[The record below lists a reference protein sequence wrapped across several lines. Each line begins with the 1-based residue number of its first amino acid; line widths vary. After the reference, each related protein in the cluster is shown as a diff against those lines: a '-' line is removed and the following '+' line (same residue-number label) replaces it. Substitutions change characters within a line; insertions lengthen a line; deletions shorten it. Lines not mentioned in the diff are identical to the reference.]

1 MEMSKSYSRELKKI
15 LLLSHSEAMRLGS
28 LSIRPDHLMLGI
40 LRSKSTFVRWVLMG
54 MSVDLDDL
62 KRGLME
68 ALRGEERDFTLTE
81 GTDITYDTDARNLL
95 YDAYQQSRRMGS
107 EVMNEGH
114 VFLGLL
120 QRNGSATYDLL
131 QREGVDAERFQLEAR
146 KFLVVQD
153 SEGASDGEDASSARE
168 GRRSSRER
176 EVGEEGEVRMGL
188 EDFTVNLSE
197 KARQGKLDPVV
208 GRQVEIARLT
218 QILCRRRKNNPVLIG
233 DPGVGKT
240 AIVEGFAQRMARG
253 DVPPQLASKQLLQLD
268 LTSVV
273 AGTKFRG
280 EFEERMKIILDEVR
294 ENGNY
299 ILFIDELH
307 TIMGAGSASGTLDA
321 ANILKPA
328 LSRGEFQ
335 CIGSTTLD
343 EYRKSVESDGA
354 LERRFQKVLVDP
366 PSDEE
371 TLSILRSL
379 KATYEGFHGVE
390 YTEEALAS
398 CLHLTNRYVSDRQQ
412 PDKALDALDEAG
424 ARMATRTTPLTR
436 RAQWLEE
443 QMESVLNEI
452 SASEEAGSQLE
463 AQQQQAKYSSLREM
477 KDRELQLRRGQAGGE
492 VRLIDEEAIAE
503 VVSMV
508 SRVPVQRLQE
518 SESARLLQLEE
529 ALKSRVIGQGE
540 AIESVSRAI
549 RRNRSGLRNPDKP
562 IGAFM
567 FLGPT
572 GVGKTF
578 LAKQLARQLFESEK
592 SLIRVDMSE
601 YVEGFSS
608 SRLIGAPPGYVGY
621 GEGGELT
628 EKVRR
633 NPYSVILLDE
643 IEKASPKIYNLLLQM
658 LDEGH
663 MTDGNGRRVDFRNTI
678 IIMTSNV
685 GSRELQDFGMG
696 IGFATAQ
703 REVHAQEHKRRFLTK
718 HLDRHFPPEFLNRL
732 DDLVHFNPLGQN
744 DISAILEVEIRGV
757 VARLSEL
764 GYTLELSDAARSFLV
779 EEGFDPRYGAR
790 PLRRALQRWV
800 EDPIS
805 DFLLAE
811 GSGDGQA
818 IEICYEEG
826 KGTHVQRRKLQ
837 LPSGATEAEQ
847 SLSQNVLD

>member
-1 MEMSKSYSRELKKI
+1 MEKSYSQDLKKI
-15 LLLSHSEAMRLGS
+15 LLLSHSEAMRLNS
-28 LSIRPDHLMLGI
+28 VSIRPDHLMLGI
-40 LRSKSTFVRWVLMG
+40 LRTNRSFVRWVLMG
-54 MSVDLDDL
+54 MNVDLDDL

-68 ALRGEERDFTLTE
+68 ALRGVERGFALTDSTE
-81 GTDITYDTDARNLL
+81 ITYDADARRIL
-95 YDAYQQSRRMGS
+95 YDAYQLSRQMGS

-114 VFLGLL
+114 VVLGLL
-120 QRNGSATYDLL
+120 KSGETATAELMR
-131 QREGVDAERFQLEAR
+131 REGVDAERFQLDAM
-146 KFLVVQD
+146 KFLVVKD
-153 SEGASDGEDASSARE
+153 SEGSSDGEDSSSYRKS
-168 GRRSSRER
+168 RKSSPER
-176 EVGEEGEVRMGL
+176 EVGEDGEVRLGL

-197 KARQGKLDPVV
+197 RAKEGRLDPVV
-208 GRQVEIARLT
+208 GRQLEITRLT

-240 AIVEGFAQRMARG
+240 AIVEGFAQRMASG
-253 DVPPQLASKQLLQLD
+253 DVPSQLADKELLQLD
-268 LTSVV
+268 ITAVV

-294 ENGNY
+294 EAGRY

-328 LSRGEFQ
+328 LARGEFQ
-335 CIGSTTLD
+335 CIGSTTID

-354 LERRFQKVLVDP
+354 LERRFQRVMVDP
-366 PSDEE
+366 PTDEE
-371 TLSILRSL
+371 TLSILQKL
-379 KATYEGFHGVE
+379 KITYESFHRVE
-390 YTEEALAS
+390 YTDEALEA
-398 CLHLTNRYVSDRQQ
+398 CVNLTNRYVSDRQQ

-424 ARMATRTTPLTR
+424 ARLATQSPPKTR
-436 RAQWLEE
+436 RAKWLEE
-443 QMESVLNEI
+443 QMDRVLDDI
-452 SASEEAGSQLE
+452 SASEAAGSQLE
-463 AQQQQAKYSSLREM
+463 VQQQKAKYSSLQEM
-477 KDRELQLRRGQAGGE
+477 KEREVQNHSATDGGQ
-492 VRLIDEEAIAE
+492 VKVVDDEAIAE

-518 SESARLLQLEE
+518 SESLRLLSLEE
-529 ALKSRVIGQGE
+529 ALKGTVIGQGE
-540 AIESVSRAI
+540 AIESISRAI
-549 RRNRSGLRNPDKP
+549 RRNRSGLRNPGKP

-578 LAKQLARQLFESEK
+578 LAKQLAKQLFESEK
-592 SLIRVDMSE
+592 NLIRVDMSE

-696 IGFATAQ
+696 IGFATAE
-703 REVHAQEHKRRFLTK
+703 REVHAQEHKRRFLAK
-718 HLDRHFPPEFLNRL
+718 HLNKHFPPEFLNRL
-732 DDLVHFNPLGQN
+732 DDLVHFNALGQD
-744 DISAILEVEIRGV
+744 DISAILDVEIRGI
-757 VARLSEL
+757 ASRLADL
-764 GYTLELSDAARSFLV
+764 GYTLELSAAARGFLV
-779 EEGFDPRYGAR
+779 EEGFDARYGAR

-805 DFLLAE
+805 EFLLSE
-811 GSGDGQA
+811 GPGSGRT
-818 IEICYEEG
+818 IRVYYEEER
-826 KGTHVQRRKLQ
+826 GTYVEMQEL
-837 LPSGATEAEQ
+837 LLEAATEQ
-847 SLSQNVLD
+847 SLS